1 MELFFAEHK
10 KLWSRNYVKVSV
22 LLCFVYIVVFGG
34 ILQYQW
40 FSLGSSKDITG
51 NHFDGYE
58 YIRGR
63 QEYAK
68 KYGPKLT
75 DETLAE
81 MAMDYQRAANSDND
95 EEIKL
100 SDWSVISSWMQFL
113 YPEQQRADTYQL
125 MLGYV
130 DPEALTDLYGRRQNA
145 IDEYMEASGIDGKEK
160 EYLLSM
166 NDKVEIPFSYVWTEG
181 WRTVLG
187 HMLPDFGMMLAIV
200 IVICLAPIFSGEWHD
215 RTGAMILTMKQG
227 WKKDARAKVAVG
239 FCFAVELFLLISIPS
254 IIVQM
259 VYLGTQG
266 WDTPIQCIKMLAIAP
281 MNMLQAE
288 VYEYMYT
295 LIGIIGFTGLVMLI
309 SAFSK
314 NDVLSIVGGFALL
327 LIPLI
332 ISEYLPYTLQIIIS
346 IFPLAGDA
354 ADIFRMNTLNVFGK
368 PIWLPYIELMTPFL
382 FALVSI
388 PVTASR
394 WAKIQKS

>member
-63 QEYAK
+63 QEYAR

-81 MAMDYQRAANSDND
+81 MAMDYQRAANSNND

-145 IDEYMEASGIDGKEK
+145 IDDYMEASGIDGKEK

-259 VYLGTQG
+259 VYLGMQG

-309 SAFSK
+309 SSISK
-314 NDVLSIVGGFALL
+314 NDVLSIVSGFALL

-332 ISEYLPYTLQIIIS
+332 I
-346 IFPLAGDA
+346 
-354 ADIFRMNTLNVFGK
+354 
-368 PIWLPYIELMTPFL
+368 
-382 FALVSI
+382 
-388 PVTASR
+388 
-394 WAKIQKS
+394 

>member
-63 QEYAK
+63 QEYAR

-81 MAMDYQRAANSDND
+81 MAMDYQRAANSNND

-200 IVICLAPIFSGEWHD
+200 IVERINKIYISQITHHKLGLNHATIEQFKRIMIALDAIALKDPELFDLLMLGEYKASYEKIQEMSGRSQRHLQEERRRFQRQMKQKLSLEKAVPLRKDLGSDRLKTEEIPLSVGIKEMPIFD
-215 RTGAMILTMKQG
+215 PDM
-227 WKKDARAKVAVG
+227 
-239 FCFAVELFLLISIPS
+239 ELRG
-254 IIVQM
+254 
-259 VYLGTQG
+259 LG
-266 WDTPIQCIKMLAIAP
+266 
-281 MNMLQAE
+281 
-288 VYEYMYT
+288 
-295 LIGIIGFTGLVMLI
+295 
-309 SAFSK
+309 
-314 NDVLSIVGGFALL
+314 
-327 LIPLI
+327 
-332 ISEYLPYTLQIIIS
+332 
-346 IFPLAGDA
+346 
-354 ADIFRMNTLNVFGK
+354 
-368 PIWLPYIELMTPFL
+368 
-382 FALVSI
+382 
-388 PVTASR
+388 SR
-394 WAKIQKS
+394 

>member
-1 MELFFAEHK
+1 
-10 KLWSRNYVKVSV
+10 
-22 LLCFVYIVVFGG
+22 
-34 ILQYQW
+34 
-40 FSLGSSKDITG
+40 
-51 NHFDGYE
+51 
-58 YIRGR
+58 
-63 QEYAK
+63 
-68 KYGPKLT
+68 
-75 DETLAE
+75 
-81 MAMDYQRAANSDND
+81 
-95 EEIKL
+95 
-100 SDWSVISSWMQFL
+100 
-113 YPEQQRADTYQL
+113 
-125 MLGYV
+125 
-130 DPEALTDLYGRRQNA
+130 
-145 IDEYMEASGIDGKEK
+145 
-160 EYLLSM
+160 
-166 NDKVEIPFSYVWTEG
+166 
-181 WRTVLG
+181 
-187 HMLPDFGMMLAIV
+187 
-200 IVICLAPIFSGEWHD
+200 
-215 RTGAMILTMKQG
+215 MKQG

-239 FCFAVELFLLISIPS
+239 FCFAVELFLFISIPS

-309 SAFSK
+309 SSFSK